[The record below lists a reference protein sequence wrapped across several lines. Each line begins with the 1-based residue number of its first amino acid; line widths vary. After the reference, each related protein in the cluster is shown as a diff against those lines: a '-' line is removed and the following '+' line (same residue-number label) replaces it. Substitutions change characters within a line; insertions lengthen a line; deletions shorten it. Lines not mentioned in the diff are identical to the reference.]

1 KVLPFEEHFFALPS
15 DLQVNVVAYLCVPD
29 ILKLRQVS
37 KNWLQFITVNE
48 TPISRAFLE
57 HNRIPRFAVD
67 LYPLPA
73 PSELDLYYI
82 SELWRRLSVTSK
94 LSTLLTDWI
103 TTDIFLRNNETQ
115 QLEFSPQRARIRRR
129 LIPIIF
135 TIAHFFETYR
145 RLHLRHVL
153 ENGCPLLP
161 ENYIINPIE
170 RHIMKLYDNETLL
183 QVHQFF
189 PFLLS
194 YLSRK
199 LRPPSYF
206 GRLERSLHGYS
217 WSSLPPPV
225 LVGILCIGGMKEV
238 TRISKIESYDSRRMA
253 VDDWY
258 SAMFQ
263 QPIDYAHET
272 YHWPLGLSQKKSK
285 HPSSGAAPNSHLNQT
300 CNTPTARNASNDGPG
315 DTKDLKGKGKQ
326 KASASSLSVARTQRL
341 SAEHARALLKDLPT
355 LEQIWVP
362 TAEALL
368 LARRA
373 IERWQDIKRNGQA
386 MDELILDEFTAA
398 DELFY
403 GCAEPSFDPSNV
415 KRGWGDLLDGDGQE
429 MGR

>member
-1 KVLPFEEHFFALPS
+1 
-15 DLQVNVVAYLCVPD
+15 
-29 ILKLRQVS
+29 
-37 KNWLQFITVNE
+37 
-48 TPISRAFLE
+48 
-57 HNRIPRFAVD
+57 
-67 LYPLPA
+67 
-73 PSELDLYYI
+73 
-82 SELWRRLSVTSK
+82 
-94 LSTLLTDWI
+94 
-103 TTDIFLRNNETQ
+103 
-115 QLEFSPQRARIRRR
+115 
-129 LIPIIF
+129 
-135 TIAHFFETYR
+135 
-145 RLHLRHVL
+145 
-153 ENGCPLLP
+153 
-161 ENYIINPIE
+161 
-170 RHIMKLYDNETLL
+170 
-183 QVHQFF
+183 
-189 PFLLS
+189 
-194 YLSRK
+194 
-199 LRPPSYF
+199 
-206 GRLERSLHGYS
+206 
-217 WSSLPPPV
+217 
-225 LVGILCIGGMKEV
+225 MKEV

-272 YHWPLGLSQKKSK
+272 YHWPLGLGQKKSK

-300 CNTPTARNASNDGPG
+300 CNTPTARNASKSSKTLTSAIGQPGNTTSLFTNGQPLTALSDGPG